1 MDKKVMGQDLAQI
14 HNSESN
20 DFGTAKQSALIL
32 SALSVQLG
40 QELETTN
47 LIEKSARFRHEIFV

>member
-32 SALSVQLG
+32 SALSVQPG